1 MKRSE
6 LFFSFLLIP
15 VDWLMVVLAAL
26 GVYFLRYQTFLTDVR
41 PVVFEIT
48 LAEYTRIAA
57 LVALLWLPAFAL
69 AGMYAI
75 QANRRHIG
83 ELKRV
88 VVGCSL
94 GLVEI
99 VLFIFFR
106 HELFGSRFIVLAGY
120 GTAMATVFSGR
131 VLIRSVQRSLYRKN
145 IGPSRA
151 VVFGGGQTA
160 YRLIKALKEDPD
172 AGFRVMRHF
181 RMLDEASLGMLAN
194 ISKHDQA
201 DLVIH
206 AEPDHGRSE
215 ITRLYEFC
223 REHHFEFSYAADV
236 LDATSANVEVT
247 DLGGMP
253 VVHIKRTPLD
263 GWGRIVKRIFDI
275 IGSLGLFA
283 LFFPVLVATAMLIKL
298 DSRGPIFFT
307 RLDDGTLQRRIGQG
321 GKAFTYF
328 KFRSMR
334 AKTHGMRYAELSGLN
349 ARRGPLVKIPDDPR
363 VTRVGKFIRRFSIDE
378 LPEFFLVLLG
388 RMSLVGP
395 RPHYPEEVA
404 KYTGLQ
410 KRLLTIKP
418 GVTGLAQISG
428 RSDLD
433 FDEEA
438 RLDMFYI
445 ENWSFWLDMQI
456 LLRTPW
462 AVLKGRKGV

>member
-15 VDWLMVVLAAL
+15 VDWLMVVLAGL

-48 LAEYTRIAA
+48 LAEYARIAA

-83 ELKRV
+83 EFKRV

-106 HELFGSRFIVLAGY
+106 HELFGSRFIVLAGFL
-120 GTAMATVFSGR
+120 ASIAAVFMGR
-131 VLIRSVQRSLYRKN
+131 VLIRSVQRSLYKKN
-145 IGPSRA
+145 IGAYRT
-151 VVFGGGQTA
+151 VVFGGGTA
-160 YRLIKALKEDPD
+160 AHRLIQALKDD
-172 AGFRVMRHF
+172 STAGFRVVRHF
-181 RMLDEASLGMLAN
+181 RTLDDASLGMLAN
-194 ISKHDQA
+194 IAKHDQA

-206 AEPDHGRSE
+206 AEPDHGRRE

-236 LDATSANVEVT
+236 LEATSANVEVT
-247 DLGGMP
+247 DLGGTP

-263 GWGRIVKRIFDI
+263 GWGRIVKRVFDI
-275 IGSLGLFA
+275 VASAGL
-283 LFFPVLVATAMLIKL
+283 LVFFSPLLAATAILIKI
-298 DSRGPIFFT
+298 DSKGPVFFT

-321 GKAFTYF
+321 GRAFRYF

-334 AKTHGMRYAELSGLN
+334 AGTHGMRYAELSGLN

-363 VTRVGKFIRRFSIDE
+363 VTRAGKFIRRFSIDE
-378 LPEFFLVLLG
+378 LPEFFLVFLG

-404 KYTGLQ
+404 KYTGYQ

-433 FDEEA
+433 FSEEA

-445 ENWSFWLDMQI
+445 ENWSFWMDLQI

-462 AVLKGRKGV
+462 AVFRGRRGV